1 MSYDKYLIANLK
13 VEMEVVGDM
22 LRSRSEKYRFDF
34 SGEPDMIIIPPQ
46 ENLDRMQNEHPRL
59 SPAAIEYLGTG
70 CMFYYKLLKFG
81 GFMLH
86 SSTISY
92 DGKAYIFTADSGTG
106 KSTHTSLWRK
116 YIDGVE
122 MINDDKPAIKL
133 IDGRFYAVG
142 TPWSGKTD
150 QNTDVS
156 VPVGGVVLLRRGTEN
171 KIRPATPL
179 ETIPF
184 LMRQTQLPSKPENV
198 DILTDLLDKFI
209 RQTPIFVLECDMSED
224 AVKTSFEALTGA
236 KYRQKP

>member
-1 MSYDKYLIANLK
+1 MSYGKYLIADLK
-13 VEMEVVGDM
+13 VEMEVNGDM
-22 LRSRSEKYRFDF
+22 LRSRSEKYRADF
-34 SGEPDMIIIPPQ
+34 NGEPDMVIIPPK
-46 ENLDRMQNEHPRL
+46 ENLDRMQAEHPRL

-70 CMFYYKLLKFG
+70 CMFYYRLLKFG
-81 GFMLH
+81 GFLLH

-92 DGKAYIFTADSGTG
+92 NGKAYIFTADSGTG

-116 YIDGVE
+116 FVDGVE

-133 IDGRFYAVG
+133 IDDEFYAIG

-150 QNTDVS
+150 QNTDIS
-156 VPVGGVVLLRRGTEN
+156 VPVGGVVLLHRGTEN
-171 KIRPATPL
+171 RIRPATAL

-209 RQTPIFVLECDMSED
+209 RKTPIFVLKCDMTED
-224 AVKTSFEALTGA
+224 AVKTSFEALTGTDY
-236 KYRQKP
+236 KKRN

>member
-1 MSYDKYLIANLK
+1 MSYGKYLIADLK
-13 VEMEVVGDM
+13 VEMEVNGEM
-22 LRSRSEKYRFDF
+22 LRSRSEKYRAEFD
-34 SGEPDMIIIPPQ
+34 SEPDIIIIPAK
-46 ENLDRMQNEHPRL
+46 ENLDRMQSEHPRL
-59 SPAAIEYLGTG
+59 HPDAVEYLGTG

-106 KSTHTSLWRK
+106 ISTHTSLWRQ

-122 MINDDKPAIKL
+122 MINDDKPAMKL

-150 QNTDVS
+150 QNADVS
-156 VPVGGVVLLRRGTEN
+156 VPVGGVVLLHRGTEN
-171 KIRPATPL
+171 TIRPATPL
-179 ETIPF
+179 ESIPF
-184 LMRQTQLPSKPENV
+184 LMRQTQVPSRSENV

-209 RQTPIFVLECDMSED
+209 RETPIYILECDMSED
-224 AVKTSFEALTGA
+224 AVKTSFEALTG
-236 KYRQKP
+236 KEYRKRN